1 MTMTKE
7 AAIQIQIE
15 TDDYNYYTDYSKQSD
30 CNDYNNYNDT
40 PDDNGLAAA
49 VNMTV

>member
-15 TDDYNYYTDYSKQSD
+15 TDDYYYTDYSKQSD